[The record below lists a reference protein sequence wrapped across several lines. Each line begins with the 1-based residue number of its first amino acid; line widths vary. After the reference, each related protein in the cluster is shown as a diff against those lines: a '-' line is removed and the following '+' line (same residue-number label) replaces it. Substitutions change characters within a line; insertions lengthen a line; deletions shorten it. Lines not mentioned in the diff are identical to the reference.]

1 MRRSRLRPLAV
12 AVIAIVSAMAV
23 SVSGVLAHD
32 PPRHQP
38 PKAPVAGSFVVV
50 GNVQHRLRLTVAD
63 LAAMPDQK
71 TVDVTYKAGSGTE
84 HRVFTGPLL
93 LDVLAKAVPSFD
105 PAIKNDKLR
114 HYVSVTASDAYQAL
128 VAYGELDPSFE
139 NKQILLAVTQDGVSL
154 ADQGPRL
161 VVPGDAA
168 GGRYV
173 TGVVKVKLNKPRR

>member
-12 AVIAIVSAMAV
+12 AVIAIVSVLAV
-23 SVSGVLAHD
+23 SVSGVLAHN
-32 PPRHQP
+32 RTHKP
-38 PKAPVAGSFVVV
+38 PKPSAAGSFVVT
-50 GNVQHRLRLTVAD
+50 GNVQQRLRLSVAD
-63 LAAMPDQK
+63 LAAMPNQQR
-71 TVDVTYKAGSGTE
+71 VEVTYRAGSGTE

-93 LDVLAKAVPSFD
+93 LDVLATAVPNFD

-114 HYVSVTASDAYQAL
+114 HYISVTASDAYQAL

-161 VVPGDAA
+161 VVPGDVA

-173 TGVVKVKLNKPRR
+173 TGVVKVKINKPHG

>member
-12 AVIAIVSAMAV
+12 AVIAIVAALAV

-32 PPRHQP
+32 PPRHKP
-38 PKAPVAGSFVVV
+38 PVAGSFVVT
-50 GNVQHRLRLTVAD
+50 GNVQHRLRLSVAD
-63 LAAMPDQK
+63 LAAMPNQR
-71 TVDVTYKAGSGTE
+71 TVDVTYHAGGGDE

-93 LDVLAKAVPSFD
+93 VDVLAKAVPNFD

-114 HYVSVTASDAYQAL
+114 HFVSVTASDAYQAL

-161 VVPGDAA
+161 VVPGDLA

-173 TGVVKVKLNKPRR
+173 TGVVKVKINKPHR